1 MQLKAE
7 VTSRHLSM
15 AVYESSVSMG
25 ARRNGAGLTAL
36 NCTISKLISKAMRWY
51 RSLTTITASTS
62 FTFRSMRTNCSGE
75 RVLLLLNCACVMRM
89 LKVGNS
95 CEALR

>member
-1 MQLKAE
+1 
-7 VTSRHLSM
+7 
-15 AVYESSVSMG
+15 
-25 ARRNGAGLTAL
+25 
-36 NCTISKLISKAMRWY
+36 
-51 RSLTTITASTS
+51 
-62 FTFRSMRTNCSGE
+62 MRTNCSGE